1 MMLNQGGPYGE
12 NLAAGYADGTAAV
25 EGWGNERSEYDFDA
39 QEFSKETG
47 HFTQLVWKNTEL
59 LGCGRARCGG
69 GGQNAGEDEV
79 SGWYVVCEY
88 YPPGNVQGAFGGNV
102 QDTFAGNDQDTFA
115 GNEQETFAANEQDIF
130 AGNVEARTTSRACR
144 NHWPYDVFKAAIFA
158 IIVGLVVSE

>member
-12 NLAAGYADGTAAV
+12 NLAAGYANGTAAV

-88 YPPGNVQGAFGGNV
+88 YPPGNVQGAFAENV
-102 QDTFAGNDQDTFA
+102 QDTFAGNEQDTFA
-115 GNEQETFAANEQDIF
+115 GNEQDIF
-130 AGNVEARTTSRACR
+130 AGNVEARTTSWACR
-144 NHWPYDVFKAAIFA
+144 NYGPYHVFQAAIFA
-158 IIVGLVVSE
+158 IIVGLVVSD